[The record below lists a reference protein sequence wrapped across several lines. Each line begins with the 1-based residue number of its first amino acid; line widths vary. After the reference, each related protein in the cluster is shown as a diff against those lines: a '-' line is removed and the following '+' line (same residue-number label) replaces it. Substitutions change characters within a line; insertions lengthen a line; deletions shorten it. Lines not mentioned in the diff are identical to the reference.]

1 MNGKNQE
8 NPANDSIQFKTIE
21 DLLSQIKSGGGES
34 DLQNLIEQV
43 RHLEKDPYP
52 LLKERFRKCPEKEK
66 ETILKALS
74 YINGSRY
81 SSFLKDILLRQTPG
95 LTTLQS
101 AFAEAKDLDI
111 PEGEMIRASLPT
123 ALEIYEEIKQMAD
136 ASPESL
142 NIRFA
147 VIKDCFI
154 PLNDIVQRNLLYQ
167 FISDFK
173 ERSLPIISLLI
184 GISNELDNT
193 IVELISDLES
203 PETTRLLS
211 EFMEKTGNKEQKK
224 RIKRALFKLKSKG
237 VQAQEEPEQKKN
249 VWTPSPSSQT
259 ASWEGYLSAID
270 CTGTRL
276 AWVISPLFPR
286 GVNMAYAALN
296 DMKGIVDFFWGEM
309 SRKELKKYFKDYNE
323 KEGEKFVVVEAPSSY
338 CLYLIEKHRQIMT
351 ETGKKPPEEYL
362 FWKSIVKP
370 KEVSEL
376 KPLIYQDYQEKDQDE
391 ILRLVDKTDKLFQ
404 IKEFSSWFVEP
415 TEISSLVDPFEAS
428 LKGKNLSPEK
438 EKEKIEEMTRSITA
452 GFFDEKKAFLLKE
465 RLEETA
471 YILQKTGRTEEAA
484 LTLSAALAIEKKS
497 IPREEHPFLRE
508 MIRKSVNLILDKGEE
523 GSGSSSG
530 LQR

>member
-8 NPANDSIQFKTIE
+8 NAANDSIESAQIIE
-21 DLLSQIKSGGGES
+21 VLLSQIKSGSTES

-52 LLKERFRKCPEKEK
+52 LLKERFRKCPEEEK
-66 ETILKALS
+66 KTVLKALS

-81 SSFLKDILLRQTPG
+81 SSFLKDILLKQTPG
-95 LTTLQS
+95 LTILQS

-123 ALEIYEEIKQMAD
+123 ALEIYEEIRQMVD
-136 ASPESL
+136 APLESL

-154 PLNDIVQRNLLYQ
+154 QLNNTVQRNLLYQ

-184 GISNELDNT
+184 RFSNELDST
-193 IVELISDLES
+193 IIELLSDLEI
-203 PETTRLLS
+203 PETARLLG
-211 EFMEKTGNKEQKK
+211 ELMEKTGDREQKK
-224 RIKRALFKLKSKG
+224 RIKHALFKLKSKG
-237 VQAQEEPEQKKN
+237 VKAQEPEQKKN

-296 DMKGIVDFFWGEM
+296 DAKGIVDFFWGEM
-309 SRKELKKYFKDYNE
+309 SRKELKKYFNDYHE
-323 KEGEKFVVVEAPSSY
+323 KEGENFAVVEAPSEY
-338 CLYLIEKHRQIMT
+338 CMYLIEKHRKLMT
-351 ETGKKPPEEYL
+351 ETGKKPPEDYL

-370 KEVSEL
+370 KEVLDL
-376 KPLIYQDYQEKDQDE
+376 KPLIYQDYQEKDRE
-391 ILRLVDKTDKLFQ
+391 KILGLIDKTDKLSQ
-404 IKEFSSWFVEP
+404 IKEFSSW
-415 TEISSLVDPFEAS
+415 LVDPAEISPLVDSFEAS
-428 LKGKNLSPEK
+428 SKGTALSPAE
-438 EKEKIEEMTRSITA
+438 EKEKIEEMIKAITA
-452 GFFDEKKAFLLKE
+452 GFFDEKKASLLKE

-471 YILQKTGRTEEAA
+471 YILQKTGRTEDAG

-497 IPREEHPFLRE
+497 VPLEDHPFLRE
-508 MIRKSVNLILDKGEE
+508 MIRKSVELILDERKGKP
-523 GSGSSSG
+523 GSSST
-530 LQR
+530 LNR